1 MLQYVEKI
9 DFLHLNE
16 IKISLLISK
25 KTTFNM
31 TQHHPLLS
39 MLSDNKT
46 KHFLSY
52 CAAAVNEKKTE
63 KMNTQNSV

>member
-1 MLQYVEKI
+1 MLQSVEKI

-16 IKISLLISK
+16 IKISLLISRK
-25 KTTFNM
+25 MTFNM
-31 TQHHPLLS
+31 THHLPLPS
-39 MLSDNKT
+39 MLSDNIT